1 MKLPVDTSSMSFICA
16 TSPSSVVDFES
27 RRPKTDENGQAP
39 IRRTTCCVVR
49 EHDRDY
55 RGQGAQQTLVHH
67 PPGPSGPRRGS
78 HGPAMD
84 IG

>member
-16 TSPSSVVDFES
+16 PSPSPVVDFES
-27 RRPKTDENGQAP
+27 RRPKTDENGQP
-39 IRRTTCCVVR
+39 LYVVQLVVLSEGTT
-49 EHDRDY
+49 RDH

-67 PPGPSGPRRGS
+67 PPGPSGPRRGP